1 MKTIEELRQYHNRM
15 AEQIL
20 EFLKTKENGVRRSD
34 LDDYLADVMEQLV
47 GEEEYWKQ
55 EKNCIGVANDV
66 VKSMLKDELLKD
78 TPNFISITRKG
89 KLVYGLNY
97 PIFAKTK
104 NVVGV
109 DFIISKVS
117 LYTDNA
123 TLALLIPA
131 SVFAVVILEATGLL
145 QQLKGFLCKLLQ
157 GFLQ

>member
-78 TPNFISITRKG
+78 TPTFIRNRPRKP
-89 KLVYGLNY
+89 L
-97 PIFAKTK
+97 
-104 NVVGV
+104 
-109 DFIISKVS
+109 S
-117 LYTDNA
+117 L
-123 TLALLIPA
+123 
-131 SVFAVVILEATGLL
+131 
-145 QQLKGFLCKLLQ
+145 QLRG
-157 GFLQ
+157 